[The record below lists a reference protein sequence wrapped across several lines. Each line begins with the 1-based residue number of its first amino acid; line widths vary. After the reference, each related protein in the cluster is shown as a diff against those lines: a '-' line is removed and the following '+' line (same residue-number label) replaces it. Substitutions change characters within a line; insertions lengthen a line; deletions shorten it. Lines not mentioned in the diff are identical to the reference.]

1 MFVKD
6 KQQKGTYFD
15 LTSFCYAM
23 REAAFAWYKDHQN
36 DPKVGQNMKNL
47 IRYCSDGLPP
57 YFPRG
62 PVVASGS

>member
-1 MFVKD
+1 VKD

-15 LTSFCYAM
+15 SASFCYAM
-23 REAAFAWYKDHQN
+23 REAAFAWYEDHHN
-36 DPKVGQNMKNL
+36 DPKVQQNMKNL
-47 IRYCSDGLPP
+47 IRYCPDGLPP